1 MQSPQEL
8 YLDLMKKCLTY
19 MLWGGERIQPIYLKG
34 PRPLHTKYFVKALS
48 WALTKNN
55 LQLARKIPYDAEARQ
70 EGRDWP
76 LLAETMIGL
85 KRLNNLQACVEDV
98 IKNNVPGDLI
108 ETGVWRGGATIFMRA
123 ILKAYGVTD
132 RNVWVADSFQGLPP
146 PDAEKYPADAGDTLH
161 QATFLYVSLE
171 QVKANFEKYD
181 LLDEQVRFLK
191 GWFKDTLPGAP
202 IKQLAVMRLDGD
214 MYESTMDALTAL
226 YPKLSVRGF
235 VIIDDFHLEGCRRA
249 VKDFRDARGITDEI
263 KEIDGMGVYWQRMS
277 VEEKS

>member
-1 MQSPQEL
+1 MQSPQAL

-19 MLWGGERIQPIYLKG
+19 TLWGGERTQPIYLKG
-34 PRPLHTKYFVKALS
+34 PRPLHTKYLVKGLG
-48 WALTKNN
+48 WLLTKND
-55 LQLARKIPYDAEARQ
+55 LQLTRKIPYDAEARA

-85 KRLNNLQACVEDV
+85 KRLNNIQACVEDV
-98 IKNNVPGDLI
+98 IKQNVAGDLI

-132 RNVWVADSFQGLPP
+132 RSVWVADSFQGLPP
-146 PDAEKYPADAGDTLH
+146 PDPEKYPADEGDTLYK
-161 QATFLYVSLE
+161 ATFLYVSLE

-214 MYESTMDALTAL
+214 MYESTMDALSAL
-226 YPKLSVRGF
+226 YPKLSINGY

-249 VKDFRDARGITDEI
+249 VQDFRTAQGITDEI
-263 KEIDGMGVYWQRMS
+263 KDIDGMGVYWQR
-277 VEEKS
+277 KHQG